1 MALEINKGRRIV
13 VCCYDSP
20 SIFLEDDLLVVR
32 TNLANAYAK
41 TGRFE
46 DALRTSRN
54 VYSGSLKLYGKEH
67 PSTLHKAYNTANTL
81 ISMQRFEEAKSLLR
95 QVLPVARRVLGEEDD
110 SVLMM
115 RSVYAQT
122 LCQVDG
128 ATLDDLRE
136 AVTTFEDTARIA
148 RRMLGGAH
156 PLTQGIENDVRK
168 SRAELRHRETPPA

>member
-1 MALEINKGRRIV
+1 M
-13 VCCYDSP
+13 
-20 SIFLEDDLLVVR
+20 R

-46 DALRTSRN
+46 DALRTSQN
-54 VYSGSLKLYGKEH
+54 VYSESLKLYGEEH

-128 ATLDDLRE
+128 ATLDDVRE

-148 RRMLGGAH
+148 RRVLGGAH
-156 PLTQGIENDVRK
+156 PLTTGIESDVRK
-168 SRAELRHRETPPA
+168 SRAELRYRETPPA

>member
-81 ISMQRFEEAKSLLR
+81 ISMQRFEE
-95 QVLPVARRVLGEEDD
+95 DD